1 MYDEAYRYLCPV
13 KSIKDPRKKNFT
25 DWEKLAEGDKKLEG
39 QIALVKSGAIA
50 IDQTY
55 DDNVD
60 ALNDHKYAKEAARIL
75 DAEGLGPKGE
85 WDLNPDPENQ
95 NLTMS

>member
-50 IDQTY
+50 ID
-55 DDNVD
+55 
-60 ALNDHKYAKEAARIL
+60 
-75 DAEGLGPKGE
+75 
-85 WDLNPDPENQ
+85 
-95 NLTMS
+95 